1 MQTKVIGD
9 NTTVRFN
16 NHYCPELGAAM
27 ALGMCC
33 TLTTI
38 IVQCLAIVQQL
49 DRQQQAYVCTQYV
62 HLASLLFNVNKHYC
76 SHIHTCLYMSAFLGA
91 CMYDVGA

>member
-27 ALGMCC
+27 ALGTCC
-33 TLTTI
+33 TLTTNAMLSLV
-38 IVQCLAIVQQL
+38 IVHQL
-49 DRQQQAYVCTQYV
+49 NRQHQTCACTQYAQS
-62 HLASLLFNVNKHYC
+62 ASLLFDVNTGYC
-76 SHIHTCLYMSAFLGA
+76 SQMYMSAFLAA
-91 CMYDVGA
+91 CIYDVGA